1 MSSRPPLC
9 GARCSPSLSTPTW
22 GASSSSR
29 ASSPSA
35 GSCRS
40 APRRGEQ
47 QSVPSSLSVSRVKAV
62 QRPGLRRVCA
72 QLPHSL
78 GFVDIPGLWLLGE
91 ARLHGGH
98 RWPLSL
104 VSQLTV
110 NLTGTCTIV
119 TGVGGDSFSYFYRI
133 FIPTFPYCVISY
145 CYLKII
151 SIVRNIHG
159 AVVRHQTTA
168 KVQHRDQE
176 VNLTI
181 TIGAILVSYVVCN
194 LPANLILILDPTAS
208 LYTDLHLPCYVLAW
222 LSSIVK
228 VCVYVAFNQ
237 AFRTAFKNILCS
249 SPQTRCFLFK

>member
-1 MSSRPPLC
+1 MSSSQFHPL
-9 GARCSPSLSTPTW
+9 S
-22 GASSSSR
+22 
-29 ASSPSA
+29 
-35 GSCRS
+35 
-40 APRRGEQ
+40 
-47 QSVPSSLSVSRVKAV
+47 QSVVSRLSRGQAYAV
-62 QRPGLRRVCA
+62 SVLSCLIPSGLLIFPA
-72 QLPHSL
+72 SGSWGKL
-78 GFVDIPGLWLLGE
+78 GYMEDT
-91 ARLHGGH
+91 GGQ
-98 RWPLSL
+98 LSL